1 MPDAVPRARAAVR
14 DFARAHGLEGEPLE
28 VVLLCVSEA
37 ATNAVV
43 HAFVDHDPGT
53 LTVSAATAPDRLLV
67 RVADDGSGMRPR
79 PDSPGLGLGLPTIGQ
94 LAAQLDLRE
103 APAGFGTEVR
113 MAFAA
118 PGLRGEEPAAVPD
131 GRYELLAEVAR
142 LVEGQGWPE
151 TGVDRLV
158 EILVP
163 DVGDAS
169 AIDLVD
175 DGGTPRRMAARITG
189 DEADATT
196 RWLLAL
202 EPDTDTP
209 GSATRASLRERRSRQ
224 VELTPEHIGHITR
237 SAEDAER
244 MEATGIRWWVVVPL
258 VDGDRLLGLLHC
270 GRRADRGA
278 FSEATVDFL
287 ATVAERAGRG
297 LAHTRLMAELRRAR
311 RRFERVLGALTEAVL
326 LHDAGGRVLFANRAA
341 ARLLGLRHAEE
352 PRAAAGGTLATLRQL
367 TREDGS
373 AVDVADLP
381 GSQLLAGGT
390 AEPLLARTVD
400 RATGEEQWLLT
411 RAERLDDDLAVTIVE
426 EVTSRRAAGA

>member
-1 MPDAVPRARAAVR
+1 VR

-43 HAFVDHDPGT
+43 HAFVDREAGT
-53 LTVSAATAPDRLLV
+53 LTVSAATAPDRLVV
-67 RVADDGSGMRPR
+67 RVGDDGSGMRPR
-79 PDSPGLGLGLPTIGQ
+79 TDSPGLGLGLPTIGQ

-103 APAGFGTEVR
+103 GPDGGGTEVR
-113 MAFAA
+113 MAFAT

-169 AIDLVD
+169 AVDVVD
-175 DGGTPRRMAARITG
+175 DRGGPRRMAARITG
-189 DEADATT
+189 DDADATT
-196 RWLLAL
+196 RWLLGL
-202 EPDTDTP
+202 KPRTDAP
-209 GSATRASLRERRSRQ
+209 GSATRASLRERRPRQ
-224 VELTPEHIGHITR
+224 VELTPDHVGRITR
-237 SAEDAER
+237 SPEDAER

-258 VDGDRLLGLLHC
+258 IDGDRLLGLLHC
-270 GRRADRGA
+270 GRRAERGP
-278 FSEATVDFL
+278 FSDATVDFL
-287 ATVAERAGRG
+287 GTVAERAGRG

-326 LHDAGGRVLFANRAA
+326 LHDAGGRVLFANQAA
-341 ARLLGLRHAEE
+341 ARLLGLRGAAE
-352 PRAAAGGTLATLRQL
+352 PGSGAGGSLATLRPL
-367 TREDGS
+367 TREDGTPIE
-373 AVDVADLP
+373 VGELP
-381 GSQLLAGGT
+381 GPRLLAGGR

-426 EVTSRRAAGA
+426 DVTGDRAAR

>member
-1 MPDAVPRARAAVR
+1 
-14 DFARAHGLEGEPLE
+14 
-28 VVLLCVSEA
+28 VLLCVSEA

-43 HAFVDHDPGT
+43 HAFVDDEPGT
-53 LTVSAATAPDRLLV
+53 LTVNAGTAPDRLVV
-67 RVADDGSGMRPR
+67 RVTDDGSGMRPR

-94 LAAQLDLRE
+94 LAAQLDLRVGE
-103 APAGFGTEVR
+103 DGRGTEVR

-169 AIDLVD
+169 VVDVVD
-175 DGGTPRRMAARITG
+175 DQGTPRRMAARITG
-189 DEADATT
+189 DDVDATN
-196 RWLLAL
+196 RWLLGL
-202 EPDTDTP
+202 RPRTDAR
-209 GSATRASLRERRSRQ
+209 GSATGASLRDRRPRQ
-224 VELTPEHIGHITR
+224 VELTPEHVSRITR
-237 SAEDAER
+237 SPEDAEL
-244 MEATGIRWWVVVPL
+244 MQATGIRWWVVLPL

-270 GRRADRGA
+270 GRRAERGP

-287 ATVAERAGRG
+287 ATVAQRAGRG

-311 RRFERVLGALTEAVL
+311 RRFEHVLGALTEAVL
-326 LHDAGGRVLFANRAA
+326 LHDARGRVLFANRAA
-341 ARLLGLRHAEE
+341 ARLLGLRGALE
-352 PRAAAGGTLATLRQL
+352 PRSATGGSLATLRPL
-367 TREDGS
+367 TREDGTPI
-373 AVDVADLP
+373 DVGDLP
-381 GSQLLAGGT
+381 GPQLFSGGP

-400 RATGEEQWLLT
+400 RATGREQWLLT

-426 EVTSRRAAGA
+426 DVTAGRAG